1 MKQKEW
7 KPWKRRCLSKTLSSV
22 ECLEPRGL
30 FTAGVDIALCGL
42 KQQDQIL
49 VNRRYLPHPLPT
61 HFVPGTYMN
70 TWVMKDTERVK
81 CLVYQQNSLKRSRL
95 KPDRPMRIQL
105 ANHYVS
111 LKKCQQVTFTVF
123 QARKSLQFTYLIRKS
138 IL

>member
-1 MKQKEW
+1 
-7 KPWKRRCLSKTLSSV
+7 
-22 ECLEPRGL
+22 
-30 FTAGVDIALCGL
+30 
-42 KQQDQIL
+42 
-49 VNRRYLPHPLPT
+49 
-61 HFVPGTYMN
+61 MN
-70 TWVMKDTERVK
+70 TSVIKDTKRVK
-81 CLVYQQNSLKRSRL
+81 CLAYQQNSLKRSRL